1 MDSAL
6 STVGLP
12 VALGIIMLGLGLSL
26 TPEDFRR
33 VGRHPKAVVV
43 ALAMLLPTPGG
54 EDPVL
59 HLSPLVWLRW
69 LPLALVMLVVQ
80 IGIEKL
86 IGNDDLVV
94 IARRDRLI
102 FLAGVFAAPMALM
115 GFVGTP
121 ETNATDNIA
130 VLIAA
135 GLLVGVG
142 TRIAN
147 GCTSG
152 HGVCGIS
159 RLSFRGIIATVFYIL
174 AGGLTMVFF
183 RHLLGVI

>member
-1 MDSAL
+1 MQPEWIM
-6 STVGLP
+6 GLIGGLLIGLAGA
-12 VALGIIMLGLGLSL
+12 VFLLGNGRIMGASGIIGGLVDGSGHS
-26 TPEDFRR
+26 D
-33 VGRHPKAVVV
+33 K
-43 ALAMLLPTPGG
+43 
-54 EDPVL
+54 
-59 HLSPLVWLRW
+59 W
-69 LPLALVMLVVQ
+69 
-80 IGIEKL
+80 
-86 IGNDDLVV
+86 
-94 IARRDRLI
+94 DRLI